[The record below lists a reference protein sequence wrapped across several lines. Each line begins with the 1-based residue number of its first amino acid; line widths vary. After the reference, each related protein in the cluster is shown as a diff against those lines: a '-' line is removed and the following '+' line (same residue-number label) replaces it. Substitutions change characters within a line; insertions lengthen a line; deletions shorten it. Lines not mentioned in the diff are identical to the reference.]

1 MFQADIANYNL
12 LMWLCHQKLHTSL
25 EMDSDSMG
33 NTLRHNLANLAR
45 ILAAPEN

>member
-1 MFQADIANYNL
+1 MSSKTPHI
-12 LMWLCHQKLHTSL
+12 T